1 MRIGGTGGGYHIVAV
16 LNACTDNS
24 REILERYLHRLPLT
38 LVEEPRC
45 GKNHALNRGLA
56 EARGEL
62 LVFSDDDV
70 VPLKTWLV
78 AYERMARE
86 RPEFDIFGGRILP
99 YWMAEPPSWVLE
111 RVPMG
116 PVFAVHPADL
126 AGGETHHGMIWGPNM
141 MVRSRVF
148 AAGYRFNGDVGPDG
162 TNTYA
167 MGSESEFLERLSAA
181 GYRSW
186 FCGECAVQHM
196 IRPWQ
201 LETEWI
207 VGRAFRYGRFRY
219 DHGERKLW
227 GDVPMWRGLPR
238 WMWRRYLANLASMR
252 WLRWCG
258 REWDYFRVAWEAEY
272 FKGLLHEARRRN

>member
-1 MRIGGTGGGYHIVAV
+1 VLTVLFSTHNGATTLPTMLEAMCTLEEPEGGYHIVAV

-86 RPEFDIFGGRILP
+86 RPDFDIFGGRILP

-116 PVFAVHPADL
+116 LVFAVHPADL
-126 AGGETHHGMIWGPNM
+126 AGGEIHHGMIWGPNM

-148 AAGYRFNGDVGPDG
+148 AAGYRFNGNVGPDG

-201 LETEWI
+201 LKTEWI

-219 DHGERKLW
+219 DHGERKQ
-227 GDVPMWRGLPR
+227 
-238 WMWRRYLANLASMR
+238 RRQRAHSGAACQGVWHGFVVDHNER
-252 WLRWCG
+252 
-258 REWDYFRVAWEAEY
+258 
-272 FKGLLHEARRRN
+272 